1 MLFLYFINNRGVS
14 VRIRFHIFKLQG
26 GIRILMQLEN
36 FMIETYII
44 MMSGLAIMI
53 IEYKKIIERKNTG
66 NH

>member
-1 MLFLYFINNRGVS
+1 MLFLFFINNRGVS

-36 FMIETYII
+36 FMIEIYII

-53 IEYKKIIERKNTG
+53 IEYKKITERNNAG